1 MYTIIKHLYVEDGD
15 GNFDTYEIWNRT
27 KYYTIKDALKDAL
40 KTEQKIMAE
49 RAKRE
54 EDYENW
60 LAKYGYP
67 SERKSHFLLPSIRKT
82 AEATFLRFNNIP
94 TDKITEEWEKGWI
107 NSLHELK
114 EKFFKRESYLASFF
128 TQYEIIELDFLP
140 IKY

>member
-40 KTEQKIMAE
+40 KTEQKIMTE

-54 EDYENW
+54 EEWENW

-67 SERKSHFLLPSIRKT
+67 SEKKSHFLLPSIRKT

-94 TDKITEEWEKGWI
+94 TDKIAEEWKGGWI

-114 EKFFKRESYLASFF
+114 EFFKDESYLASFF

>member
-27 KYYTIKDALKDAL
+27 KYYTVEDALKDAL

-49 RAKRE
+49 RAKKE

-82 AEATFLRFNNIP
+82 AEVTFLRFNNIP
-94 TDKITEEWEKGWI
+94 TDEIAEEWKRGWI

-114 EKFFKRESYLASFF
+114 EEFKSESYLASSF